1 MSIVK
6 SMALT
11 VLESPWV
18 SGGLLCVL
26 LTLAVLSSFA
36 RIDVLHQSHQRFAE
50 LQTLHYQRDAL
61 HQEWTKLLLEQGA
74 WGAHA
79 RIERISREQLH
90 MKTPELSSITVIG
103 AP

>member
-1 MSIVK
+1 MRAIVHE
-6 SMALT
+6 L
-11 VLESPWV
+11 LDSPWF
-18 SGGLLCVL
+18 SGSLLCVL
-26 LTLAVLSSFA
+26 LTLVVLSGFA

-61 HQEWTKLLLEQGA
+61 HQEWTKLVLEQGA

-79 RIERISREQLH
+79 RIERVSREQLH
-90 MKTPELSSITVIG
+90 MKTPELSSITVVA